1 MMASHALHVLRK
13 VIYRQLVNETLWGAE
28 VYPERAPAK
37 ASRPYVVY
45 FHVAGGNEVV
55 TTGGGN
61 ARYIM
66 TIKAVADRLEEAL
79 LCSQRIRELMDNHGS
94 QEPAALPLHDD
105 WDVTTTTRGRTV
117 SVPDM
122 FAGALPLY
130 HEGDQY
136 EFVMEEN

>member
-1 MMASHALHVLRK
+1 MAYHPLHALK
-13 VIYRQLVNETLWGAE
+13 EIIYRQLVDDALWSGD
-28 VYPERAPAK
+28 VFPEIAPAT
-37 ASRPYVVY
+37 ASRPYVVFIY
-45 FHVAGGNEVV
+45 VAGGNEVV

-66 TIKAVADRLEEAL
+66 TVKALSDSLAEAL
-79 LCSQRIRELMDNHGS
+79 QMSQRIRELLDNHGD
-94 QEPAALPLHDD
+94 QEPTAMASHDE
-105 WDVTTTTRGRTV
+105 WTVLTCTRGRTV

-122 FAGALPLY
+122 FSGAKPIY